1 MSNKSSSWFVYFVRC
16 ADNSL
21 YGGITTDL
29 NRRVH
34 EHNNDDKKGAKYT
47 RPRRPVSLVYSESMP
62 DKSSAA
68 KREYAVKKLSKKA
81 KEALITQAEKK

>member
-1 MSNKSSSWFVYFVRC
+1 MKISQPTWFVYFVRC

-29 NRRVH
+29 TRRLK
-34 EHNNDDKKGAKYT
+34 EHNGDNKKGAKYT
-47 RPRRPVSLVYSESMP
+47 RARRPVKLVFSESHP

-68 KREYAVKKLSKKA
+68 KREYAIKQLTKQA
-81 KEALITQAEKK
+81 KEALIK